1 MYFSV
6 QQVDGQ
12 DHLNQIRAD
21 RTVCDLHP
29 RRRSRRPRRVLQ
41 MRDIV
46 DADVSGYE
54 LITGGVRDLVDDDDA
69 RPAYVVDL
77 G

>member
-12 DHLNQIRAD
+12 DHLDQIRAD

-29 RRRSRRPRRVLQ
+29 HRRSRRARRVLQ
-41 MRDIV
+41 MRDVV
-46 DADVSGYE
+46 DANVSGYE
-54 LITGGVRDLVDDDDA
+54 LITGGVRDLVADD
-69 RPAYVVDL
+69 RLPGHFLRDL
-77 G
+77 